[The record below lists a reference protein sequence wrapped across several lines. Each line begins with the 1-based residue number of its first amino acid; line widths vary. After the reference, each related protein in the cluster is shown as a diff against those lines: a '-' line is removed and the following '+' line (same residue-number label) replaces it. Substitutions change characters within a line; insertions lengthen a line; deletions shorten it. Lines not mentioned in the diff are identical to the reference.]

1 MARARDLAHADPSL
15 GHDEPAQDPARRRER
30 TRCEACLAFVSAISG
45 YSGRLRLQAQ
55 THSIEAKPLQRAT
68 PGCQEGPVAV
78 LGSAR
83 QPPGPSGEA
92 WGSGRTDRK
101 EGSFER
107 EGSKIGKGDIYTYMC
122 VLNS

>member
-15 GHDEPAQDPARRRER
+15 GHDEPAQNPARRRER

-68 PGCQEGPVAV
+68 PGCREGPAAV

-107 EGSKIGKGDIYTYMC
+107 EGPKIGKG
-122 VLNS
+122 